1 MKCNLPDREGFGT
14 MEERCERTKTVHF
27 HALGIEECLG
37 EVDSDRQG
45 LSDEEAQN
53 RIGQCGK
60 NVLPQKPPKA
70 IWQLYLSQFKSPL
83 IYILLVAALVSYM
96 VGEMSDGHFILA
108 ALLINAAIGA
118 YQEYSAEQKA
128 QSLKKAVKTISLVLR
143 SGSKVE
149 ISSEDVTIG
158 DLVYLESGTKIPAD
172 MRLIET
178 NDLRIDESL
187 LTGESLEVSKDAD
200 FVSNDEKL
208 SVSDRK
214 NMVYAGT
221 HAAYGRGIGVVTHIG
236 IDTQIGSIAS
246 LLAESQ
252 GGVPPLVTRVEQFSL
267 FFTKVI
273 VAIVVVLVV
282 LGVIREM
289 EIREI
294 FLLSVALAVAAI
306 PEGLPVA
313 ITVALTVSSMVM
325 SKRNVIVQKLSAMEG
340 LGSCTAILSDKTG
353 TLTLNQLSVHSFIT
367 PEHIYADDE
376 PVDDIVYKAAI
387 LCNESS
393 QKLEDGRTIF
403 VGDQVDIALARY
415 AMQGGSEYGLLP
427 QKYRK
432 VAMMPYESKN
442 GYSAVS
448 YEMEGQIHH
457 FIKGSPEAVMQYM
470 DLGDQQK
477 EQLHKSVAQWAEKGY
492 RIIALGHKIDL
503 NRSISLQDFE
513 YLGLA
518 VMIDPLRPEAR
529 DSIQSAQEAGINV
542 MIVTGDHPGTAF
554 SIAKEV
560 GIAENESEVMTG
572 RELELWEERGGSVE
586 EIGRKKVFARVSP
599 AQKQKLVT
607 LFQEMGNYVAVT
619 GDGVNDAPALKYA
632 NIGVAMG
639 KAGTDVARENSD
651 LILIDDNFK
660 SLVDGV
666 KEGRVSYDNIR
677 KIIFLMV
684 STGVAEIILIMTS
697 MFLALPLPLLPLQ
710 LLWLNL
716 IAEGLQT
723 ISLAFEK
730 AEPDILKRKPRSPD
744 EPIFNAIMVR
754 RILVSGVYMG
764 FVAFGTFY
772 LLTQLGYSVDQARN
786 STLLLMVLFEN
797 LHVINARSETYSLG
811 RINHFSN
818 HFLIA
823 TIFLTQG
830 LHILCMHI
838 PFMQKTLHI
847 EPVDIHLWLG
857 LLLLSVGLVVIMEI
871 DKWLA
876 KKKLYGI

>member
-1 MKCNLPDREGFGT
+1 MKDRC
-14 MEERCERTKTVHF
+14 RRIKTVHF
-27 HALGIEECLG
+27 HTLGVEECLS
-37 EVDSDRQG
+37 EVDSSLEG
-45 LSDEEAQN
+45 LGDEEVQN
-53 RIGQCGK
+53 RIRQCGK

-83 IYILLVAALVSYM
+83 IYILLIAAFVSYLA
-96 VGEMSDGHFILA
+96 GEISDGHFILV
-108 ALLINAAIGA
+108 ALLVNAAIGT

-143 SGSKVE
+143 SSSKVE

-158 DLVYLESGTKIPAD
+158 DLVFLESGTKIPAD

-178 NDLRIDESL
+178 IDLRIDESL

-200 FVSNDEKL
+200 FMSKDEKL
-208 SVSDRK
+208 PISDRK

-221 HAAYGRGIGVVTHIG
+221 HVGYGRGVGMVTHIG
-236 IDTQIGSIAS
+236 VDTQIGSIAS

-273 VAIVVVLVV
+273 IAIVVVLVI
-282 LGVIREM
+282 LGVIRGM
-289 EIREI
+289 EAREI
-294 FLLSVALAVAAI
+294 FLLAVALAVAAI

-325 SKRNVIVQKLSAMEG
+325 SRRNVIVQKLSAIEG

-353 TLTLNQLSVHSFIT
+353 TLTLNQLSVHSFVT
-367 PEHIYADDE
+367 PEHIYGTDDR
-376 PVDDIVYKAAI
+376 VDDRVYKAAA

-393 QKLEDGRTIF
+393 QKLEEGKSLF

-415 AMQGGSEYGLLP
+415 AMLGGVEYSLLS

-432 VAMMPYESKN
+432 VAMIPYESKN

-448 YEMEGQIHH
+448 YEYEDQIHH
-457 FIKGSPEAVMQYM
+457 FLKGSPESVMLYINM
-470 DLGDQQK
+470 EDEQK
-477 EQLHKSVAQWAEKGY
+477 EQLRRSVFLWAEKGF
-492 RIIALGHKIDL
+492 RIIALGYKIDS
-503 NRSISLQDFE
+503 NRSIDLQDFE

-518 VMIDPLRPEAR
+518 VLIDPLRPEAR
-529 DSIQSAQEAGINV
+529 DSISAAQEAGINV

-560 GIAENESEVMTG
+560 GIAKNESEVMTG
-572 RELELWEERGGSVE
+572 RELDLWEEEGGSID
-586 EIGRKKVFARVSP
+586 EIARKKVFARVSP

-607 LFQEMGNYVAVT
+607 LFQKMGNYVAVT

-639 KAGTDVARENSD
+639 KSGTDVARENSD

-677 KIIFLMV
+677 KIVFLLV

-716 IAEGLQT
+716 ITEGLQT

-744 EPIFNAIMVR
+744 EPIFNAIMIR
-754 RILVSGVYMG
+754 RILVSGIYMG

-772 LLTQLGYSVDQARN
+772 LLTQFGYSVDQARN
-786 STLLLMVLFEN
+786 GTLLLMILFEN
-797 LHVINARSETYSLG
+797 LHVINARSETQSLG

-818 HFLIA
+818 LFLIA

-830 LHILCMHI
+830 LHILCMHT
-838 PFMQKTLHI
+838 PFMQKILQI
-847 EPVDIHLWLG
+847 APVDISLWMG
-857 LLLLSVGLVVIMEI
+857 LLLLSVGLVAVMEI
-871 DKWLA
+871 DKWFA
-876 KKKLYGI
+876 GRKLNGI